1 MKVAAITP
9 RNSYSSQY
17 YDQYFTGVPG
27 DQDYYLGCARNTDE
41 GVLELGCGTGR
52 ILAPIAAAGIEIW
65 GVDVDHQLLE
75 IARDKLAEVP
85 GGGENCRLI
94 AADMS
99 SFELDRQFGLI
110 IVPYRTFQHL
120 LSPVDQHDAL
130 ATIREHLI
138 PGGELAFNIFDPQME
153 FGLPAETAILKKDT
167 DFIQKSTG
175 NRVVV
180 WYAREYDPEMQIM
193 EQELLYEEIDAAD
206 CVVSRTR
213 SLLVLRYSF
222 RYEIEYL
229 LERCGFEV
237 LELLGDF
244 DGGAFN
250 GYGEQIW
257 RARRL

>member
-1 MKVAAITP
+1 M
-9 RNSYSSQY
+9 NSYNSKY

-27 DQDYYLGCARNTDE
+27 DLDYYLGCARNTDQ

-52 ILAPIAAAGIEIW
+52 ILAPIASAGIEIW
-65 GVDVDHQLLE
+65 GLDVDPQLLE
-75 IARDKLAEVP
+75 IAGEKLAEVP
-85 GGGENCRLI
+85 GGQENCRLI

-99 SFELDRQFGLI
+99 SFELDRKFGLI

-120 LSPVDQHDAL
+120 LSPADQHDAL

-138 PGGELAFNIFDPQME
+138 PGGVLAFNIFDPQME
-153 FGLPAETAILKKDT
+153 FGPAVGATVLRKDT

-193 EQELLYEEIDAAD
+193 EQELLFEEIDAGD
-206 CVVSRTR
+206 RVVSRTR

-237 LELLGDF
+237 VELLGDF

-250 GYGEQIW
+250 GCGEQIW